1 MYNNSCRHPK
11 LNGPIRSQYSLACP
25 RILQLTMDVE
35 QAIRNCFQI
44 ELKQRD
50 VFVALP
56 TGYGKSLI
64 YSVLPWMFNLK
75 KQVNQ
80 DEIYSMIIVVS
91 PLESLMKDQVQSLC
105 KLGITATYVGSSVKR
120 ESILKG
126 EYDMSRNALQNLV
139 MHKRMKYGKYLF
151 KNGCPSYFDKNE
163 ERVK

>member
-1 MYNNSCRHPK
+1 
-11 LNGPIRSQYSLACP
+11 
-25 RILQLTMDVE
+25 MDVE

-44 ELKQRD
+44 ELKQEQTDAISSFLSGRD

-126 EYDMSRNALQNLV
+126 EYEVLFISPESLLTKKVWREMIKNDEYKSRLV
-139 MHKRMKYGKYLF
+139 GFIVDEAHCV
-151 KNGCPSYFDKNE
+151 KN
-163 ERVK
+163 